1 MEEGD
6 PGRRTS
12 KAWGVRQQDSAE
24 TGLSMAATGYT
35 GGKKGEE

>member
-12 KAWGVRQQDSAE
+12 KAWDVRQQDSADRAQH
-24 TGLSMAATGYT
+24 GCDGVH
-35 GGKKGEE
+35 GREEG